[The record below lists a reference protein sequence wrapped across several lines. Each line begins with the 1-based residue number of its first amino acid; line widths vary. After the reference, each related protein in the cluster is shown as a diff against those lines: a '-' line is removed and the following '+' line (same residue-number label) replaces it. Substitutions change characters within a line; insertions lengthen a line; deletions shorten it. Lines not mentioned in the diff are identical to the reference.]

1 MTEPQS
7 ADAEPARK
15 CTDKTR
21 RVAMSPFES
30 NDALRRAERS
40 WHDGVTFAKALRSPP
55 AAALEKVECPL
66 WVGLSRV
73 LSLSISDVGLQRS
86 DCYRIEMTT
95 SPVSSSS
102 SLTLE
107 PVGGIASAFATETIA
122 MDPS

>member
-66 WVGLSRV
+66 WVEPGRMRHARFAHTQV
-73 LSLSISDVGLQRS
+73 LDQYSCDSSIVVTDRS
-86 DCYRIEMTT
+86 ASVMIQ
-95 SPVSSSS
+95 
-102 SLTLE
+102 TLLR
-107 PVGGIASAFATETIA
+107 
-122 MDPS
+122 PSGML

>member
-1 MTEPQS
+1 MNPWNL
-7 ADAEPARK
+7 PF
-15 CTDKTR
+15 
-21 RVAMSPFES
+21 MSR
-30 NDALRRAERS
+30 NIQRLQR
-40 WHDGVTFAKALRSPP
+40 
-55 AAALEKVECPL
+55 
-66 WVGLSRV
+66 VGLSRV
-73 LSLSISDVGLQRS
+73 LSLSISNVGLQRS